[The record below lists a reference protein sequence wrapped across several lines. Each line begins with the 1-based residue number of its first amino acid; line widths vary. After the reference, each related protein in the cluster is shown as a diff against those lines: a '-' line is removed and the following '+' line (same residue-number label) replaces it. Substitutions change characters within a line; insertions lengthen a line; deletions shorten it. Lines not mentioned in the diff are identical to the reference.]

1 MSIKYTILEI
11 GYFGTKEIISTRD
24 LFPTS
29 ITTPQ
34 EKKRNSTPL
43 LPIVKRGIIIIII
56 TIVGFQ
62 NGSSILVYI
71 LYINVTILVYTNVE
85 LVYIP

>member
-11 GYFGTKEIISTRD
+11 GYFSTKEIISTRG

-56 TIVGFQ
+56 VGFQ

-85 LVYIP
+85 PVYIP